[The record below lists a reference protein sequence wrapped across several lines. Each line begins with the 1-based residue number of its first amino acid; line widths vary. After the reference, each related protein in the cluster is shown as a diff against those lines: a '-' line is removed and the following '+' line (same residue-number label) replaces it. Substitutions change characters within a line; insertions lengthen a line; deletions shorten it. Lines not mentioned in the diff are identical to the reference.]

1 MTAIRLLALTLWVA
15 GAFLMGC
22 GDAEESETVTET
34 AGQTAEAS
42 QTTTTETAG
51 IKSTITD
58 PEAAAAGARRHGPRY
73 FETPSHNIG
82 CYVSAKA
89 ARCDI
94 RKRDW
99 SPPAEPASCRKIGL
113 DYGQGI
119 VVGTTH
125 AEFVC
130 AGDTVLGG
138 RATLGYGETAM
149 RGPLVCESD
158 RKGLTCHHREH
169 GHGFFL
175 SRQRYRIF

>member
-1 MTAIRLLALTLWVA
+1 MTAIRLLALTVWLA
-15 GAFLMGC
+15 ALLLMGC
-22 GDAEESETVTET
+22 ADNEESETVTET
-34 AGQTAEAS
+34 IGQTAGP

-58 PEAAAAGARRHGPRY
+58 PEATAAGAGPHGPRY

-119 VVGTTH
+119 VVGATH

-138 RATLGYGETAM
+138 QATLGYGETAI
-149 RGPLVCESD
+149 RGPFVCESE
-158 RKGLTCHHREH
+158 RKGLTCHQREN

-175 SRQRYRIF
+175 SRQRYRVF